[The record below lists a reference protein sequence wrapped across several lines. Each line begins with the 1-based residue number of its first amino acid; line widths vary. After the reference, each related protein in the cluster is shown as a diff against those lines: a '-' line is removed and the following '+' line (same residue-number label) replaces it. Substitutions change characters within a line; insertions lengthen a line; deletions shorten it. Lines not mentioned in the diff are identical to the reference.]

1 MNIITSGA
9 ASAAATSLA
18 PADRTGR
25 AGKILLAGY
34 QLLPFLERGQVIGA
48 ADLRTILMNA
58 FGGSDAEGF
67 WAWKDAYEATE
78 VAQVLFLRKF
88 GAAIFARAN
97 APRAALAMLNK
108 VVGLIPTHTRR
119 SEESQ
124 QLQQFSTPLPLGL
137 IAARA
142 AGIMADDT
150 VLEPSAGTGLMAI
163 FGELAHAR
171 LSLNEYAAVRRSLLE
186 QLFSNSAV
194 SQHDAAHI
202 DDYLDSSVRP
212 TVVLMNPPFSAGV
225 HVEGRMADAAW
236 RHLASA
242 FARLA
247 PGGRLVAITGSSLS
261 PDNPKWRDAFVRL
274 QERGTVRFSAA
285 IDGSV
290 YARHGTTMETRLTV
304 IDKIAAADPTSL
316 IASHGVASDLETLLS
331 WISGLPPRPPS
342 TAPNSIGALSNG
354 VLRARAA
361 KMAARKAADTLRPAA
376 VITPAS
382 RTSPTVHEQRPIS
395 PPAVQVDEEVVAL
408 DYELRDAAPNVRVDV
423 ADGIYEPYRLQAIHI
438 PDAKP
443 HPDKLVESVA
453 MASVAPPKP
462 AYRPKL
468 PKRIITGGDLSD
480 AQLESVIYAG
490 EAHSGYLAGHWSV
503 DATFDNLKAVAPEA
517 EGAVRFRRGWFLGDG
532 TGAGKGRQAAGII
545 LDNWL
550 QGRRRHLWISK
561 SETLIEE
568 AQRDWSALGQEK
580 LLVTPLSRFRQGKP
594 IKLDEGILFVT
605 FATLRT
611 DEREGKRS
619 RVQQIVDWLGQEAGR
634 TEGPTGTEGGAAGSG
649 RAATGKARPFDGV
662 VIFDEGHAMANAA
675 GGKSERGEKAASQQ
689 GRAGLRLQRALPDA
703 RVVYVSATGASEVES
718 LAYAERLGLWGS
730 ADFPFSTRSEF
741 IAAIED
747 GGVATMEVLARD
759 LKAMGLYA
767 SRSLSFEGVEY
778 DILEHELTE
787 EQVRIYDSY
796 AEAFQIIHNNL
807 NEALEATGIT
817 GATSSAGATSAG
829 KCTLNKN
836 AKAAARSAF
845 ESSKQRFFNHLL
857 TSMKTPALI
866 GATTKDLEEGHAAI
880 VQIISTGQSLTE
892 RRLAEIPTEEWGD
905 IQVDVTPREIVAE
918 YLNHSF
924 PTQLFEEYSDGEGNL
939 LSRPVYT
946 ADGNPVLCREA
957 VARRD
962 ALLERLGSLPAIPT
976 ALDQIV
982 QHFGTEKVAEI
993 TGRTR
998 RIVRRDEGGTI
1009 ARFAVESRPGS
1020 ANLDETRAF
1029 MDDEKPILIFS
1040 EAGGTGRSYHADLG
1054 TKNQR
1059 LRLHNLLEPG
1069 WRADVA
1075 IQGLGRSHRT
1085 NQAQPPRFRMIATNV
1100 KAERRFLSTIAR
1112 RLDTLG
1118 AITRGQRQTG
1128 GQGMFRSEDN
1138 LESQYAR
1145 DALRQFYKLIH
1156 RGGVPGCSLEKF
1168 ETITGLSLTAE
1179 EGGLKDELPPIH
1191 TFLNRML
1198 ALTVAMQNL
1207 LFDAFEQLL
1216 SARIE
1221 GAIAGGVYD
1230 KGLETLTAD
1239 RMTVKARRLVYS
1251 HPVTGAETHLLTI
1264 ERMDRNRPMML
1275 ADALNLAARDARAR
1289 LMVNGKSGRPAV
1301 QVPTRSVMLDDG
1313 SVQPRVALIRP
1324 MDEIRFEV
1332 RQLDETNWEEADEK
1346 TFSAAWDAEVAA
1358 LPEFSISTMHVVSG
1372 LLLPIWKLLPQDFC
1386 RVYRLE
1392 TDDGE
1397 RIVGRLISSEGLS
1410 RLCRNFGLDQT
1421 EVISAAQIWEALLG
1435 GTSVVA
1441 LAGNMTLRRVRVMND
1456 YRVELNGFTDGMRDR
1471 LRSMGLF
1478 SEMIAWKL
1486 RFFIPTSDEGSAILS
1501 RLVEWHP
1508 ISDVTGRA

>member
-1 MNIITSGA
+1 MNIVSSRSAKAAA
-9 ASAAATSLA
+9 ASPA
-18 PADRTGR
+18 PTNQMGR
-25 AGKILLAGY
+25 AAKLLRAG
-34 QLLPFLERGQVIGA
+34 QELLTFLECGQPIGA
-48 ADLRTILMNA
+48 ADLRIILTDI

-67 WAWKDAYEATE
+67 WFWKDAYEATE
-78 VAQVLFLRKF
+78 AAQVLFLRKF
-88 GAAIFARAN
+88 GGAIAARAN
-97 APRAALAMLNK
+97 APQATLSMLTK
-108 VVGLIPTHTRR
+108 VASLIPTHTRR

-124 QLQQFSTPLPLGL
+124 QLQQFSTPIPLAF

-163 FGELAHAR
+163 FAELAHAR
-171 LSLNEYAAVRRSLLE
+171 LVLNEYAPVRRGLLE
-186 QLFSNSAV
+186 QLFPGTAV

-202 DDYLDSSVRP
+202 DDYLDRAARP
-212 TVVLMNPPFSAGV
+212 SVVLMNPPFSAGI

-274 QERGTVRFSAA
+274 QERGTVHFSAA
-285 IDGSV
+285 IDDSV
-290 YARHGTTMETRLTV
+290 YIRHGTTMETRLTV
-304 IDKIAAADPTSL
+304 IDKIAAPDPAKL
-316 IASHGVASDLETLLS
+316 IGSQGTAPDLETLLS
-331 WISGLPPRPPS
+331 WISGLPPRSPA
-342 TAPNSIGALSNG
+342 TAANSIGALSN
-354 VLRARAA
+354 RISSACAA

-376 VITPAS
+376 VATPGPRLSPAAPPFRPAS
-382 RTSPTVHEQRPIS
+382 AASMPARIDDEIVELSYETCEAGPTSQTG
-395 PPAVQVDEEVVAL
+395 
-408 DYELRDAAPNVRVDV
+408 V
-423 ADGIYEPYRLQAIHI
+423 ADGIYEPYRLQAIRI

-462 AYRPKL
+462 TYRPHL
-468 PKRIITGGDLSD
+468 PKRVVTGGGLSD

-490 EAHSGYLAGHWSV
+490 EAHSGYLAGHWSF
-503 DATFDNLKAVAPEA
+503 DASFDNLRAAKPDE
-517 EGAVRFRRGWFLGDG
+517 EGVRRFRRGWFLGDG
-532 TGAGKGRQAAGII
+532 TGAGKGRQAAGIV

-550 QGRRRHLWISK
+550 KGRRRHLWISK
-561 SETLIEE
+561 SETLIED

-619 RVQQIVDWLGQEAGR
+619 RVQQIVDWLGDDF
-634 TEGPTGTEGGAAGSG
+634 EG
-649 RAATGKARPFDGV
+649 V
-662 VIFDEGHAMANAA
+662 IIFDEGHSMANAA
-675 GGKSERGEKAASQQ
+675 GGKSDRGDKAASQQ

-718 LAYAERLGLWGS
+718 LAYAERLGLWGG
-730 ADFPFSTRSEF
+730 ADFPFATRSEF

-778 DILEHELTE
+778 DILEHELSE

-796 AEAFQIIHNNL
+796 AEAYQVIHNHL
-807 NEALEATGIT
+807 DQALEASGIT
-817 GATSSAGATSAG
+817 SGGGTR
-829 KCTLNKN
+829 NRQ

-845 ESSKQRFFNHLL
+845 ESTKQRFFNHLL

-866 GATTKDLEEGHAAI
+866 SAIKADLEEGYAAI
-880 VQIISTGQSLTE
+880 VQIISTGQSITE
-892 RRLAEIPTEEWGD
+892 RRLADIPTEEWSD
-905 IQVDVTPREIVAE
+905 IQVDITPREIVAE
-918 YLNHSF
+918 YLNNSF
-924 PTQLFEEYSDGEGNL
+924 PTQLFEEYSDADGNL
-939 LSRPVYT
+939 LSRPVYD

-962 ALLERLGSLPAIPT
+962 GLLERLGSLPAIPT

-982 QHFGTEKVAEI
+982 QTFGTAQVAEI

-998 RIVRRDEGGTI
+998 RIVRRDVGGAI
-1009 ARFAVESRPGS
+1009 DRFAVESRPGS

-1040 EAGGTGRSYHADLG
+1040 EAGGTGRSYHADLAA
-1054 TKNQR
+1054 KNQR
-1059 LRLHNLLEPG
+1059 LRLHNLLEAG

-1085 NQAQPPRFRMIATNV
+1085 NQAQPPKFRMIATNV

-1145 DALRQFYKLIH
+1145 DALRQFYKLIYC
-1156 RGGVPGCSLEKF
+1156 GAVAGCSLATF
-1168 ETITGLSLTAE
+1168 EAITGLSLTSE

-1191 TFLNRML
+1191 TFLNRIL
-1198 ALTVAMQNL
+1198 ALTIAMQNL
-1207 LFDAFEQLL
+1207 LFDAFEQLVA
-1216 SARIE
+1216 ARIE
-1221 GAIAGGVYD
+1221 GAIAAGVYD
-1230 KGLETLTAD
+1230 RGLETLVAD
-1239 RMTVKARRLVYS
+1239 RMTVKERRLVYT
-1251 HPVTGAETHLLTI
+1251 HPVTGAQSHLLTI
-1264 ERMDRNRPMML
+1264 ERRDRNQPMQL
-1275 ADALNLAARDARAR
+1275 SDALGLVQRDARAK
-1289 LMVNGKSGRPAV
+1289 LMINSKSGRPAV
-1301 QVPTRSVMLDDG
+1301 QVPARSIMLDDG
-1313 SVQPRVALIRP
+1313 SLQPRVALVRP
-1324 MDEIRFEV
+1324 MGEIRFEL
-1332 RQLDETNWEEADEK
+1332 RQLEETNWEEADEQQ
-1346 TFSAAWDAEVAA
+1346 FAAAWAAEIAG
-1358 LPEFSISTMHVVSG
+1358 LPEFSLSTMHMVSG
-1372 LLLPIWKLLPQDFC
+1372 LLLPIWKLLPQDYC

-1397 RIVGRLISSEGLS
+1397 RIVGRLVSSEGLS

-1421 EVISAAQIWEALLG
+1421 EVVSAADVWQSLLAG
-1435 GTSVVA
+1435 SSVVA

-1456 YRVELNGFTDGMRDR
+1456 YRVELTGFTDGMRDR

-1486 RFFIPTSDEGSAILS
+1486 RFFIPTSDDGAMVLS
-1501 RLVEWHP
+1501 RLLERHRVV
-1508 ISDVTGRA
+1508 DVAGRR

>member
-1 MNIITSGA
+1 MNIVSSR
-9 ASAAATSLA
+9 ASAAAVVSSASTDKTCRAAKLI
-18 PADRTGR
+18 R
-25 AGKILLAGY
+25 AGHELLT
-34 QLLPFLERGQVIGA
+34 FLERGQPIGA
-48 ADLRTILMNA
+48 ADLRTILTDV

-67 WAWKDAYEATE
+67 WFWKDAYEATE

-88 GAAIFARAN
+88 GTAIAARAN
-97 APRAALAMLNK
+97 AAQATLSMLTK
-108 VVGLIPTHTRR
+108 VASLIPTHTRR

-124 QLQQFSTPLPLGL
+124 QLQQFSTPLPLAF

-142 AGIMADDT
+142 AGIIADDT
-150 VLEPSAGTGLMAI
+150 VLEPSAGTGVMAM
-163 FGELAHAR
+163 FAELAHAR
-171 LSLNEYAAVRRSLLE
+171 LVLNEYAPVRRGLLE
-186 QLFSNSAV
+186 QLFPGTAV

-202 DDYLDSSVRP
+202 DDYLDRAARP
-212 TVVLMNPPFSAGV
+212 SVVLMNPPFSAGI

-261 PDNPKWRDAFVRL
+261 PDNPKWRDTFVRL
-274 QERGTVRFSAA
+274 QERGTVLLSAA

-304 IDKIAAADPTSL
+304 IDKIAAPDAARLVGSQGTAP
-316 IASHGVASDLETLLS
+316 DLETLLS
-331 WISGLPPRPPS
+331 WISDLPPRSPS
-342 TAPNSIGALSNG
+342 TAPTSIGALSNG
-354 VLRARAA
+354 ILRACAA
-361 KMAARKAADTLRPAA
+361 KMAARKTNETLRPAA
-376 VITPAS
+376 VAAPGPRLSPAALPSRPAS
-382 RTSPTVHEQRPIS
+382 AASRPARID
-395 PPAVQVDEEVVAL
+395 DEIIEL
-408 DYELRDAAPNVRVDV
+408 SYELREVAPTTQTDV

-453 MASVAPPKP
+453 MASVAPPRP
-462 AYRPKL
+462 TYRPHL
-468 PKRIITGGDLSD
+468 PKRVVTSGDLSD

-503 DATFDNLKAVAPEA
+503 DDSFDNLNAIKPDS
-517 EGAVRFRRGWFLGDG
+517 EGARRFRRGWFLGDG

-550 QGRRRHLWISK
+550 KGRRRHLWISK
-561 SETLIEE
+561 SETLIED
-568 AQRDWSALGQEK
+568 AQRDWAALGQEK

-619 RVQQIVDWLGQEAGR
+619 RVQQIVDWLGQ
-634 TEGPTGTEGGAAGSG
+634 GPRSG
-649 RAATGKARPFDGV
+649 EAATGNAKTFDGV
-662 VIFDEGHAMANAA
+662 IVFDEGHSMANAA
-675 GGKSERGEKAASQQ
+675 GGKSDRGDKAASQQ

-703 RVVYVSATGASEVES
+703 RVVYLSATGASEVES
-718 LAYAERLGLWGS
+718 LAYAERLGLWGG

-778 DILEHELTE
+778 DILEHELSE

-796 AEAFQIIHNNL
+796 AEAYQVIHNHL
-807 NEALEATGIT
+807 DQALEASGIT
-817 GATSSAGATSAG
+817 SSGG
-829 KCTLNKN
+829 TLNRQ

-845 ESSKQRFFNHLL
+845 ESTKQRFFNHLL
-857 TSMKTPALI
+857 TSMKTPALMSAI
-866 GATTKDLEEGHAAI
+866 KADVEEGHAAI
-880 VQIISTGQSLTE
+880 VQIISTGQSMTE
-892 RRLAEIPTEEWGD
+892 RRLAEIPTEEWSD
-905 IQVDVTPREIVAE
+905 IQVDITPREIVAE
-918 YLNHSF
+918 YLDNSF
-924 PTQLFEEYSDGEGNL
+924 PTQLFEEYSDAEGNL
-939 LSRPVYT
+939 LSRPVYD

-962 ALLERLGSLPAIPT
+962 GLLERLGSLPAIPT

-982 QHFGTEKVAEI
+982 QTFGTAQVAEI

-998 RIVRRDEGGTI
+998 RIVRRDDGGAI
-1009 ARFAVESRPGS
+1009 DRFAVETRPGS

-1054 TKNQR
+1054 AKNQR
-1059 LRLHNLLEPG
+1059 LRLHNLLEAG

-1145 DALRQFYKLIH
+1145 DALRQFYRLIH
-1156 RGGVPGCSLEKF
+1156 GGGVAGCSLEKF
-1168 ETITGLSLTAE
+1168 EAITGLSLTSE

-1198 ALTVAMQNL
+1198 ALTIAMQNL

-1216 SARIE
+1216 AARIE
-1221 GAIAGGVYD
+1221 GAIATGVYD
-1230 KGLETLTAD
+1230 RGLETLTAD
-1239 RMTVKARRLVYS
+1239 RMTVKDRRLIYT
-1251 HPVTGAETHLLTI
+1251 HPVTGAQSHLLTV
-1264 ERMDRNRPMML
+1264 ERMDRNKPMIL
-1275 ADALNLAARDARAR
+1275 ADALGLVGRDPRAR
-1289 LMVNGKSGRPAV
+1289 LMVNAKSGRPAV
-1301 QVPTRSVMLDDG
+1301 QIPTRSVMLDDG
-1313 SVQPRVALIRP
+1313 SVQPRVVLIRP
-1324 MDEIRFEV
+1324 MDEIRFEL
-1332 RQLDETNWEEADEK
+1332 RQLEETNWEETDEQR
-1346 TFSAAWDAEVAA
+1346 FSAAWQAEIAA
-1358 LPEFSISTMHVVSG
+1358 LPEFSLSTMHVVSG
-1372 LLLPIWKLLPQDFC
+1372 LLLPIWKLLPQDYC
-1386 RVYRLE
+1386 RVYRLQ

-1397 RIVGRLISSEGLS
+1397 RIVGRLVSSEGLS

-1421 EVISAAQIWEALLG
+1421 EVVSAAEVWQSLLAG
-1435 GTSVVA
+1435 SSVVA

-1456 YRVELNGFTDGMRDR
+1456 YRVELMGLTDGMRDG

-1486 RFFIPTSDEGSAILS
+1486 RFFIPTSDDGQAVLS
-1501 RLVEWHP
+1501 RLLERHRVV
-1508 ISDVTGRA
+1508 DVAGRG

>member
-1 MNIITSGA
+1 MNIIISGA
-9 ASAAATSLA
+9 ANAAGTSLA
-18 PADRTGR
+18 PTGRAGR
-25 AGKILLAGY
+25 AGKIHRAGHDLLAC
-34 QLLPFLERGQVIGA
+34 LERGQVIGA
-48 ADLRTILMNA
+48 ADLRTMLTDA
-58 FGGSDAEGF
+58 FGGSDAEGL

-88 GAAIFARAN
+88 GAAISARAN
-97 APRAALAMLNK
+97 APQPALAMLTK
-108 VVGLIPTHTRR
+108 VGSLIPTHTRR

-124 QLQQFSTPLPLGL
+124 QLQQFSTPMALGL
-137 IAARA
+137 VAARA

-150 VLEPSAGTGLMAI
+150 VLEPSAGTGLLAI
-163 FGELAHAR
+163 FAELAHAR
-171 LSLNEYAAVRRSLLE
+171 LSLNEYAPVRRDLLGH
-186 QLFSNSAV
+186 LFSGSVV

-202 DDYLDSSVRP
+202 DDYLDRSVRP
-212 TVVLMNPPFSAGV
+212 TVVLMNPPFSAGI
-225 HVEGRMADAAW
+225 HIEGRMADAAW

-247 PGGRLVAITGSSLS
+247 PGGRLVTITGSSLC
-261 PDNPKWRDAFVRL
+261 PDNLKWHDAFVRL
-274 QERGTVRFSAA
+274 QERGTVLFSAA
-285 IDGSV
+285 IDGSI

-304 IDKIAAADPTSL
+304 IDKIATADPMKL
-316 IASHGVASDLETLLS
+316 VASHGVAPDLGTLLC
-331 WISGLPPRPPS
+331 WISSLPPRSPS

-354 VLRARAA
+354 ILSACAA
-361 KMAARKAADTLRPAA
+361 KVAVRKAAGAMRPATVTAPTSRPSPA
-376 VITPAS
+376 VRAP
-382 RTSPTVHEQRPIS
+382 RPVS
-395 PPAVQVDEEVVAL
+395 PPPVRVDDVVEL
-408 DYELRDAAPNVRVDV
+408 DYELREAAPKTRVDV
-423 ADGIYEPYRLQAIHI
+423 ADGIYEPYQLQAIHI
-438 PDAKP
+438 PGAKP

-462 AYRPKL
+462 TYRPHL
-468 PKRIITGGDLSD
+468 PKHVVTSGDLSD
-480 AQLESVIYAG
+480 AQLEGVIYAG
-490 EAHSGYLAGHWSV
+490 EAHCGYLAGHWSV
-503 DATFDNLKAVAPEA
+503 DATLDNLKAVTPET

-532 TGAGKGRQAAGII
+532 TGTGKGRQAAGII

-550 QGRRRHLWISK
+550 KGRRRHLWISK
-561 SETLIEE
+561 SETLLED

-580 LLVTPLSRFRQGKP
+580 LLVTPLSRFSQGKP

-619 RVQQIVDWLGQEAGR
+619 RVQQIVDWLSH
-634 TEGPTGTEGGAAGSG
+634 AAGNA
-649 RAATGKARPFDGV
+649 RAFDGV

-675 GGKSERGEKAASQQ
+675 GGRSERGQKAASQQ

-747 GGVATMEVLARD
+747 GGVAAMEVLARD

-796 AEAFQIIHNNL
+796 AEAYQVIHNNL
-807 NEALEATGIT
+807 NAALEATGIT
-817 GATSSAGATSAG
+817 SATGGAG
-829 KCTLNKN
+829 KGTLNKS
-836 AKAAARSAF
+836 AKAAALSAF

-866 GATTKDLEEGHAAI
+866 AAIDRDVKGGHAAI

-918 YLNHSF
+918 FLHHSF
-924 PTQLFEEYSDGEGNL
+924 PTQLFEEYSDAEGNL
-939 LSRPVYT
+939 LSRPVQD
-946 ADGNPVLCREA
+946 AAGNPVLCREA

-976 ALDQIV
+976 SLDQIV
-982 QHFGTEKVAEI
+982 QRLGTDRVAEI

-998 RIVRRDEGGTI
+998 RIVRCNDGGTI
-1009 ARFAVESRPGS
+1009 DRFAVESRPGS

-1040 EAGGTGRSYHADLG
+1040 EAGGTGRSYHADRSA
-1054 TKNQR
+1054 KNRR
-1059 LRLHNLLEPG
+1059 LRLHNLLEAG

-1085 NQAQPPRFRMIATNV
+1085 NQAQPPRFRMVATNV

-1156 RGGVPGCSLEKF
+1156 RGGIAGCSLEKF

-1198 ALTVAMQNL
+1198 ALTIAMQNL

-1216 SARIE
+1216 AARIE
-1221 GAIAGGVYD
+1221 GAIAAGVYD
-1230 KGLETLTAD
+1230 KGLETLVAD
-1239 RMTVKARRLVYS
+1239 RMTVKDRRLVYT
-1251 HPVTGAETHLLTI
+1251 HPVTGAQSHLLTI
-1264 ERMDRNRPMML
+1264 ERMDRNQPML
-1275 ADALNLAARDARAR
+1275 LSEALKLAACDRQAK

-1332 RQLDETNWEEADEK
+1332 RQLEETSWEEADGRI
-1346 TFSAAWDAEVAA
+1346 FSAAWNTEVAS
-1358 LPEFSISTMHVVSG
+1358 LPEFSISTMHMVSG

-1392 TDDGE
+1392 TDEGE
-1397 RIVGRLISSEGLS
+1397 RIVGRLVSSERLA
-1410 RLCRNFGLDQT
+1410 RLCRNFGLDRT
-1421 EVISAAQIWEALLG
+1421 EVISADQVWQSLLG
-1435 GTSVVA
+1435 GSSVVG
-1441 LAGNMTLRRVRVMND
+1441 LAGDMALRRVRVMND
-1456 YRVELNGFTDGMRDR
+1456 YRVELTGFTDGMRDR
-1471 LRSMGLF
+1471 LRAIGLF
-1478 SEMIAWKL
+1478 SEMIAWKV
-1486 RFFIPTSDEGSAILS
+1486 RFFVPTTNEGPTILA
-1501 RLVEWHP
+1501 RLIERHRIV
-1508 ISDVTGRA
+1508 DVAGRA

>member
-1 MNIITSGA
+1 MNIVPSRTTNA
-9 ASAAATSLA
+9 NTASLA
-18 PADRTGR
+18 PAGSTSR
-25 AGKILLAGY
+25 AGKLFRSGHA
-34 QLLPFLERGQVIGA
+34 LLPSLERGQPIGA
-48 ADLRTILMNA
+48 ADLRTILMNI

-67 WAWKDAYEATE
+67 WSWKDAYEATE

-88 GAAIFARAN
+88 GAAITARAN
-97 APRAALAMLNK
+97 APQATLAMLTK
-108 VVGLIPTHTRR
+108 VAGLIPTHTRR

-124 QLQQFSTPLPLGL
+124 QLQQFSTPMPL
-137 IAARA
+137 AYVVSHA

-163 FGELAHAR
+163 FAELAHAR
-171 LSLNEYAAVRRSLLE
+171 LSLNEYAPVRHGLLE
-186 QLFSNSAV
+186 QLFSGSTV

-202 DDYLDSSVRP
+202 DDYLDRSIRP

-261 PDNPKWRDAFVRL
+261 PDNLKWRDAFVRL
-274 QERGTVRFSAA
+274 QDRGTVLFSAA
-285 IDGSV
+285 IDGSA

-304 IDKIAAADPTSL
+304 IDKIAAADPTRL
-316 IASHGVASDLETLLS
+316 IASDGVAPDLETLLS
-331 WISGLPPRPPS
+331 WISGLPPRSPS
-342 TAPNSIGALSNG
+342 TASNSIGALSNG
-354 VLRARAA
+354 ILRACAA

-376 VITPAS
+376 VTAPTGRPSPAVRAS
-382 RTSPTVHEQRPIS
+382 RPVSQPTIR
-395 PPAVQVDEEVVAL
+395 VDDEIAEL
-408 DYELRDAAPNVRVDV
+408 SYELRDEAPSARADV
-423 ADGIYEPYRLQAIHI
+423 VDGIYEPYRLQAIHI
-438 PDAKP
+438 PGARP

-462 AYRPKL
+462 TYRPHL
-468 PKRIITGGDLSD
+468 PKRVVTSGDLSD

-503 DATFDNLKAVAPEA
+503 DATFDNLKAVKQDE
-517 EGAVRFRRGWFLGDG
+517 EGARRFRRGWFLGDG

-550 QGRRRHLWISK
+550 KGRRRHLWISK
-561 SETLIEE
+561 SETLIED
-568 AQRDWSALGQEK
+568 AQRDWSALGREK

-619 RVQQIVDWLGQEAGR
+619 RVQQIVDWLGR
-634 TEGPTGTEGGAAGSG
+634 D
-649 RAATGKARPFDGV
+649 FDGV
-662 VIFDEGHAMANAA
+662 IVFDEGHSMANAA

-689 GRAGLRLQRALPDA
+689 GRAGLRLQHALPEA

-718 LAYAERLGLWGS
+718 LAYAERLGLWS
-730 ADFPFSTRSEF
+730 STDFPFSTRSEF

-796 AEAFQIIHNNL
+796 AEAFQVIHNNL
-807 NEALEATGIT
+807 NATLEASGI
-817 GATSSAGATSAG
+817 SSSKG
-829 KCTLNKN
+829 TLNKN

-866 GATTKDLEEGHAAI
+866 DATTRDVEEGHAAI

-924 PTQLFEEYSDGEGNL
+924 PTQLFEEYSDAGGNL
-939 LSRPVYT
+939 LSRPVYD
-946 ADGNPVLCREA
+946 ADGNHVLCREA

-982 QHFGTEKVAEI
+982 QRFGTDRVAEI

-998 RIVRRDEGGTI
+998 RIVRRDDGGVI
-1009 ARFAVESRPGS
+1009 DRFVVESRPGS

-1054 TKNQR
+1054 AKNQR
-1059 LRLHNLLEPG
+1059 LRLHNLLEAG

-1156 RGGVPGCSLEKF
+1156 SGGVAGCSLEKF
-1168 ETITGLSLTAE
+1168 ETITGLSLSAE
-1179 EGGLKDELPPIH
+1179 EGGLRQELPPIH

-1198 ALTVAMQNL
+1198 ALTIAMQNL
-1207 LFDAFEQLL
+1207 LFDAFEHLL
-1216 SARIE
+1216 AARIE
-1221 GAIAGGVYD
+1221 GAIAAGVYD

-1239 RMTVKARRLVYS
+1239 RMTVTARQLVYT
-1251 HPVTGAETHLLTI
+1251 HPVTSAQSHLLTI
-1264 ERMDRNRPMML
+1264 ERMDRNKPLALAEALKLGASDPRAML
-1275 ADALNLAARDARAR
+1275 ML
-1289 LMVNGKSGRPAV
+1289 NGKSGRAAV
-1301 QVPTRSVMLDDG
+1301 QIPTRSVMLDDG

-1324 MDEIRFEV
+1324 MDEIRFEL
-1332 RQLDETNWEEADEK
+1332 RQLEETNWEEADEQS
-1346 TFSAAWDAEVAA
+1346 FSAAWNAEVAD

-1372 LLLPIWKLLPQDFC
+1372 LLLPIWKLLPQDYC

-1392 TDDGE
+1392 SDEGE
-1397 RIVGRLISSEGLS
+1397 RIVGRLVSSEGLS
-1410 RLCRNFGLDQT
+1410 RICRNFGLDQT
-1421 EVISAAQIWEALLG
+1421 EVITAAEVWQSLLDGSA
-1435 GTSVVA
+1435 VVA
-1441 LAGNMTLRRVRVMND
+1441 LAGNMTLRRVRVMNA
-1456 YRVELNGFTDGMRDR
+1456 YRIELAGFTDGMRDR
-1471 LRSMGLF
+1471 LRSIGLF
-1478 SEMIAWKL
+1478 SEMIAWRV
-1486 RFFIPTSDEGSAILS
+1486 RFFIPASDDGQAVLS
-1501 RLVEWHP
+1501 RLLERHRVV
-1508 ISDVTGRA
+1508 DVAGRS

>member
-1 MNIITSGA
+1 MNVTSSRA
-9 ASAAATSLA
+9 ANAAATSLA
-18 PADRTGR
+18 PADRAGR
-25 AGKILLAGY
+25 AGKILLAGH
-34 QLLPFLERGQVIGA
+34 QLLPFLERGQSIGA
-48 ADLRTILMNA
+48 ADLRAILTET

-88 GAAIFARAN
+88 GAAISARTN
-97 APRAALAMLNK
+97 VPKAALAMLTK
-108 VVGLIPTHTRR
+108 VASLIPTHTRR

-137 IAARA
+137 IAAHA
-142 AGIMADDT
+142 AGLKADDT

-171 LSLNEYAAVRRSLLE
+171 LSLNEYAPVRHGLLE
-186 QLFSNSAV
+186 QLFLGSVV

-202 DDYLDSSVRP
+202 DDYLDRSVRP

-261 PDNPKWRDAFVRL
+261 PDNPKWHDAFVRL
-274 QERGTVRFSAA
+274 QERGTVLFSAA

-304 IDKIAAADPTSL
+304 IDKIAAADPKSL
-316 IASHGVASDLETLLS
+316 IASHGVAPDLETLLS
-331 WISGLPPRPPS
+331 WISGLPPRSPS

-354 VLRARAA
+354 IVRACAA
-361 KMAARKAADTLRPAA
+361 KMAARKAADTFRPAA
-376 VITPAS
+376 VIAPAS
-382 RTSPTVHEQRPIS
+382 RTTPAVRAQQPTS
-395 PPAVQVDEEVVAL
+395 PPPLRIDDEVVEL
-408 DYELRDAAPNVRVDV
+408 DYELRDAAPNTRVDV

-462 AYRPKL
+462 SYRPHL
-468 PKRIITGGDLSD
+468 PKRIITDGDLSD

-503 DATFDNLKAVAPEA
+503 DASFDNLKAVTPET

-561 SETLIEE
+561 SETLIED

-580 LLVTPLSRFRQGKP
+580 LLVTPLSRFRQGEA
-594 IKLDEGILFVT
+594 IKLEEGILFVT

-611 DEREGKRS
+611 DEREGKQS
-619 RVQQIVDWLGQEAGR
+619 RVQQIVDWLGND
-634 TEGPTGTEGGAAGSG
+634 
-649 RAATGKARPFDGV
+649 FDGV
-662 VIFDEGHAMANAA
+662 IIFDEGHAMANAA

-778 DILEHELTE
+778 DILEHELTK

-807 NEALEATGIT
+807 NEALEASGII
-817 GATSSAGATSAG
+817 SSKG
-829 KCTLNKN
+829 TLNKN

-866 GATTKDLEEGHAAI
+866 NAIDKDVEEGHAAI

-905 IQVDVTPREIVAE
+905 VQVDVTPREIVAE

-924 PTQLFEEYSDGEGNL
+924 PTQLFEEYSDAEGNL
-939 LSRPVYT
+939 LSRPVYD
-946 ADGNPVLCREA
+946 AAGNPVLCREA
-957 VARRD
+957 VVRRD

-982 QHFGTEKVAEI
+982 QHFGTDRVAEI

-998 RIVRRDEGGTI
+998 RIVRRDDGGSI

-1054 TKNQR
+1054 AKNQR
-1059 LRLHNLLEPG
+1059 LRLHNLLEAG

-1156 RGGVPGCSLEKF
+1156 RSGIDGCSLEKF

-1216 SARIE
+1216 AARIE
-1221 GAIAGGVYD
+1221 GAIAAGVYD

-1239 RMTVKARRLVYS
+1239 RMTVKARQLVYT
-1251 HPVTGAETHLLTI
+1251 HPVTGAQSHLLTI
-1264 ERMDRNRPMML
+1264 ERMDRNTPLLL
-1275 ADALNLAARDARAR
+1275 ADALKLVGRDPRVK

-1332 RQLDETNWEEADEK
+1332 RQLEETNWEEADEQI
-1346 TFSAAWDAEVAA
+1346 FSAAWDAEVAN
-1358 LPEFSISTMHVVSG
+1358 LPEFSITTMHVVSG

-1392 TDDGE
+1392 TDEGE

-1421 EVISAAQIWEALLG
+1421 EVINADQVWQSLLG
-1435 GTSVVA
+1435 GSSVVA
-1441 LAGNMTLRRVRVMND
+1441 LAGDMTLRRVRVMND

-1471 LRSMGLF
+1471 LKSVGLF

-1486 RFFIPTSDEGSAILS
+1486 RFFIPTSEEGSAIVA
-1501 RLVEWHP
+1501 RLIERHP
-1508 ISDVTGRA
+1508 IVDVTGPV

>member
-1 MNIITSGA
+1 MNVISTPA
-9 ASAAATSLA
+9 ANAVATSRVSA
-18 PADRTGR
+18 SRADS
-25 AGKILLAGY
+25 ILNASHE
-34 QLLPFLERGQVIGA
+34 LLPFLERGHAIGA

-67 WAWKDAYEATE
+67 WTWKDAYEAAE
-78 VAQVLFLRKF
+78 AAQVLFLRKF
-88 GAAIFARAN
+88 GGAIVARAN
-97 APRAALAMLNK
+97 APQAALAMLNK
-108 VVGLIPTHTRR
+108 VAGLIPTHTRR

-124 QLQQFSTPLPLGL
+124 QFQQFSTPMPLAYV
-137 IAARA
+137 AARA
-142 AGIMADDT
+142 AGIMPGDL

-163 FGELAHAR
+163 FAELARAR
-171 LSLNEYAAVRRSLLE
+171 LALNEYAPLRNGLLE
-186 QLFSNSAV
+186 RLFLGSQV
-194 SQHDAAHI
+194 TQHDAAHI
-202 DDYLDSSVRP
+202 DDYLDRAVRP
-212 TVVLMNPPFSAGV
+212 TVVLMNPPFSNGV
-225 HVEGRMADAAW
+225 HVEGRMTDAAW

-274 QERGTVRFSAA
+274 QGRGTVLFSAA
-285 IDGSV
+285 IDGSA

-304 IDKIAAADPTSL
+304 IDKIAAADPEKL
-316 IASHGVASDLETLLS
+316 VASQGVAPDLETLLA
-331 WISGLPPRPPS
+331 WISGLPPRSPS

-354 VLRARAA
+354 ILSVCAA
-361 KMAARKAADTLRPAA
+361 KMAARKAAGAMRPAA
-376 VITPAS
+376 VMAPAS
-382 RTSPTVHEQRPIS
+382 RPSAAPVPRPVPSPAPRVG
-395 PPAVQVDEEVVAL
+395 DEVVEL
-408 DYELRDAAPNVRVDV
+408 SYELRDVTINARTDV
-423 ADGIYEPYRLQAIHI
+423 ADGIYEPYQLQAIRI
-438 PDAKP
+438 PEAKP
-443 HPDKLVESVA
+443 HPDRLVESVA

-462 AYRPKL
+462 TYRPHL
-468 PKRIITGGDLSD
+468 PKRIVTSGDLSD
-480 AQLESVIYAG
+480 AQLESVVYAG

-503 DATFDNLKAVAPEA
+503 DASFDNLKAVTPES

-561 SETLIEE
+561 SETLIED
-568 AQRDWSALGQEK
+568 AQRDWSALGHEK
-580 LLVTPLSRFRQGKP
+580 LLVTPLSRFRQRKP
-594 IKLDEGILFVT
+594 IKLNEGILFVT
-605 FATLRT
+605 FATLRS

-619 RVQQIVDWLGQEAGR
+619 RVQQIVDWLGR
-634 TEGPTGTEGGAAGSG
+634 D
-649 RAATGKARPFDGV
+649 FDGV
-662 VIFDEGHAMANAA
+662 IIFDEGHSMANAA
-675 GGKSERGEKAASQQ
+675 GGKSDRGEKSASQQ
-689 GRAGLRLQRALPDA
+689 GSAGLRLQRALPDA

-718 LAYAERLGLWGS
+718 LAYAERLGLWGG
-730 ADFPFSTRSEF
+730 ADFPFTTRSEF

-796 AEAFQIIHNNL
+796 AEAYQVIHNHL
-807 NEALEATGIT
+807 DQALEASGIT
-817 GATSSAGATSAG
+817 SSGG
-829 KCTLNKN
+829 TLNKN

-845 ESSKQRFFNHLL
+845 ESTKQRFFNHLL
-857 TSMKTPALI
+857 TSMKTPALMSAI
-866 GATTKDLEEGHAAI
+866 KADVAEGHAAI
-880 VQIISTGQSLTE
+880 VQIISTGQSLIE
-892 RRLAEIPTEEWGD
+892 RRLAEIPTEEWND

-924 PTQLFEEYSDGEGNL
+924 PTQLFEEYSDAEGNL
-939 LSRPVYT
+939 LSRPIYD

-957 VARRD
+957 VVRRD
-962 ALLERLGSLPAIPT
+962 DLLERLGSLPAIPT

-982 QHFGTEKVAEI
+982 QQFGTGRVAEI

-998 RIVRRDEGGTI
+998 RIVRRDDGGTI
-1009 ARFAVESRPGS
+1009 DRFAVESRPGS

-1054 TKNQR
+1054 AKNQR
-1059 LRLHNLLEPG
+1059 LRLHNLLEAG

-1085 NQAQPPRFRMIATNV
+1085 NQAQPPKFRMVATNV

-1145 DALRQFYKLIH
+1145 DALRQFYKLVH
-1156 RGGVPGCSLEKF
+1156 AGGIEGCSLEKF
-1168 ETITGLSLTAE
+1168 EAITGLSLTSE

-1198 ALTVAMQNL
+1198 ALTIAMQNL

-1216 SARIE
+1216 AARIE
-1221 GAIAGGVYD
+1221 GAIAAGVYD
-1230 KGLETLTAD
+1230 KGLETLMAD
-1239 RMTVKARRLVYS
+1239 RMTVKDRRLVYT
-1251 HPVTGAETHLLTI
+1251 HPVAGAQSHLLTI
-1264 ERMDRNRPMML
+1264 ERMDRNRPMLL
-1275 ADALNLAARDARAR
+1275 ADALSLAARNPHAI
-1289 LMVNGKSGRPAV
+1289 LMINGKSGRPAV

-1313 SVQPRVALIRP
+1313 SIQPRVALIRP

-1332 RQLDETNWEEADEK
+1332 RQLEETNWEATDEQS
-1346 TFSAAWDAEVAA
+1346 FSTAWEAEVASLA
-1358 LPEFSISTMHVVSG
+1358 EFSVSTMHVVSG
-1372 LLLPIWKLLPQDFC
+1372 LLLPIWKLLPQDYC
-1386 RVYRLE
+1386 RVYRLQ
-1392 TDDGE
+1392 TDEGE
-1397 RIVGRLISSEGLS
+1397 RIVGRLVSSEGLT
-1410 RLCRNFGLDQT
+1410 RLFRNFGLDQT
-1421 EVISAAQIWEALLG
+1421 EVVSAAEIWQSLLG
-1435 GTSVVA
+1435 GSAVVA

-1456 YRVELNGFTDGMRDR
+1456 YRVELTGFADGMRDK
-1471 LRSMGLF
+1471 LRSKGLF
-1478 SEMIAWKL
+1478 SEMIAWKV
-1486 RFFIPTSDEGSAILS
+1486 RFFIPTSDEGPAILS
-1501 RLVEWHP
+1501 RLIERHRIV
-1508 ISDVTGRA
+1508 DVAGRG

>member
-1 MNIITSGA
+1 MNIVPSRVA
-9 ASAAATSLA
+9 NATTASLA
-18 PADRTGR
+18 PADSTSR
-25 AGKILLAGY
+25 AGKLFRSGHA
-34 QLLPFLERGQVIGA
+34 LLPSLEHGQPIGA
-48 ADLRTILMNA
+48 ADLRAILMNI

-67 WAWKDAYEATE
+67 WSWKDAYEATE

-88 GAAIFARAN
+88 GAAITARAD
-97 APRAALAMLNK
+97 APQATLSMLAK
-108 VVGLIPTHTRR
+108 VAGLIPTHTRR

-124 QLQQFSTPLPLGL
+124 QLQQFSTPMPL
-137 IAARA
+137 AYVATRA

-163 FGELAHAR
+163 FAELAHAR
-171 LSLNEYAAVRRSLLE
+171 LSLNEYAPVRHGLLQE
-186 QLFSNSAV
+186 LFSGSTV
-194 SQHDAAHI
+194 SHHDAAHI
-202 DDYLDSSVRP
+202 DDYLDRSIRP

-261 PDNPKWRDAFVRL
+261 PDNLKWRDAFVRL
-274 QERGTVRFSAA
+274 QDRGTILFSAA

-304 IDKIAAADPTSL
+304 IDKIAVADPTRL
-316 IASHGVASDLETLLS
+316 IASHGVAPDLETLLS
-331 WISGLPPRPPS
+331 WISDLQPRSPS
-342 TAPNSIGALSNG
+342 TASNSIGALSNG
-354 VLRARAA
+354 ILRACAA
-361 KMAARKAADTLRPAA
+361 KMAARRASETLRPAA
-376 VITPAS
+376 VAAPGTHPSPAAHPPRPAS
-382 RTSPTVHEQRPIS
+382 AAPSL
-395 PPAVQVDEEVVAL
+395 PAHIDDEVVQL
-408 DYELRDAAPNVRVDV
+408 SYELHNEVPMSRGEV

-438 PDAKP
+438 PGARP

-453 MASVAPPKP
+453 MGSVAPPKP
-462 AYRPKL
+462 TYRPHL
-468 PKRIITGGDLSD
+468 PKRVVTSGDLSE

-503 DATFDNLKAVAPEA
+503 DASFDNLKAVKSGEESAR
-517 EGAVRFRRGWFLGDG
+517 RFRRGWFLGDG
-532 TGAGKGRQAAGII
+532 TGAGKGRQAAGIL

-550 QGRRRHLWISK
+550 KGRRRHLWISK
-561 SETLIEE
+561 SETLIED
-568 AQRDWSALGQEK
+568 AQRDWAALGQEK

-619 RVQQIVDWLGQEAGR
+619 RVQQIVDWVGHD
-634 TEGPTGTEGGAAGSG
+634 
-649 RAATGKARPFDGV
+649 FDGV
-662 VIFDEGHAMANAA
+662 IVFDEGHSMANAA
-675 GGKSERGEKAASQQ
+675 GGKSERGEKSASQQ

-718 LAYAERLGLWGS
+718 LAYAERLGLWGG
-730 ADFPFSTRSEF
+730 ADFPFSNRSEF
-741 IAAIED
+741 VAAVED

-778 DILEHELTE
+778 DILEHELSE
-787 EQVRIYDSY
+787 EQVRIYDAY
-796 AEAFQIIHNNL
+796 AEAYQVIHNHL
-807 NEALEATGIT
+807 DQALEASGIT
-817 GATSSAGATSAG
+817 SSGG
-829 KCTLNKN
+829 TLNRQ

-845 ESSKQRFFNHLL
+845 ESTKQRFFNHLL
-857 TSMKTPALI
+857 TSMKTPALMSAI
-866 GATTKDLEEGHAAI
+866 RSDVEEGNAAI
-880 VQIISTGQSLTE
+880 VQIISTGQSITE
-892 RRLAEIPTEEWGD
+892 RRLAEIPTAEWSD

-918 YLNHSF
+918 YLNNSF
-924 PTQLFEEYSDGEGNL
+924 PTQLFEEYSDAEGNL
-939 LSRPVYT
+939 LSRPVYD

-982 QHFGTEKVAEI
+982 QTFGTAQVAEI

-998 RIVRRDEGGTI
+998 RIVRRDDGGRI
-1009 ARFAVESRPGS
+1009 DRFAVESRPGS

-1029 MDDEKPILIFS
+1029 MDDEKPILVFS

-1054 TKNQR
+1054 AKNQR
-1059 LRLHNLLEPG
+1059 LRLHNLLEAG

-1085 NQAQPPRFRMIATNV
+1085 NQAQPPKFRMIATNV

-1145 DALRQFYKLIH
+1145 DALRQFYRLIH
-1156 RGGVPGCSLEKF
+1156 GGGVAGCSLETF
-1168 ETITGLSLTAE
+1168 EAITGLSLTSD

-1198 ALTVAMQNL
+1198 ALTIAMQNL
-1207 LFDAFEQLL
+1207 LFEAFEQLL
-1216 SARIE
+1216 AARIE
-1221 GAIAGGVYD
+1221 GAIAAGVYD
-1230 KGLETLTAD
+1230 RGLETLTAD
-1239 RMTVKARRLVYS
+1239 RMTVKDRRLIYT
-1251 HPVTGAETHLLTI
+1251 HPVTGAQSHLLTI
-1264 ERMDRNRPMML
+1264 ERMDRNKPMLL
-1275 ADALNLAARDARAR
+1275 ADALGLVERDPRAR
-1289 LMVNGKSGRPAV
+1289 LMVNAKSGRPAV
-1301 QVPTRSVMLDDG
+1301 RIQTRSIMLDDG

-1324 MDEIRFEV
+1324 MDEIRFEL
-1332 RQLDETNWEEADEK
+1332 RQLEETNWEETDDQG
-1346 TFSAAWDAEVAA
+1346 FSAAWNTEVAG
-1358 LPEFSISTMHVVSG
+1358 LPEFSLSTMHVVSG
-1372 LLLPIWKLLPQDFC
+1372 LLLPIWKLLPQDYC
-1386 RVYRLE
+1386 RVYRLQ

-1397 RIVGRLISSEGLS
+1397 RIVGRLISSEGLA

-1421 EVISAAQIWEALLG
+1421 EVVSAAEVWQSLLAG
-1435 GTSVVA
+1435 SAVVA
-1441 LAGNMTLRRVRVMND
+1441 LAGDMTLRRVRVMND
-1456 YRVELNGFTDGMRDR
+1456 YRVELTGFTDGMRDR

-1486 RFFIPTSDEGSAILS
+1486 RFFIPASDDGQAVLS
-1501 RLVEWHP
+1501 RLLERHRV
-1508 ISDVTGRA
+1508 IDVAGRG

>member
-1 MNIITSGA
+1 MNMITSGTA
-9 ASAAATSLA
+9 KATATSLA
-18 PADRTGR
+18 HADCTDR
-25 AGKILLAGY
+25 AAKILHAGHD
-34 QLLPFLERGQVIGA
+34 LLPFLERGQAIGA
-48 ADLRTILMNA
+48 TDLRITLTKA

-88 GAAIFARAN
+88 GTAISARAN
-97 APRAALAMLNK
+97 APQAALAMLTK
-108 VVGLIPTHTRR
+108 VAGLVPSHTRR

-124 QLQQFSTPLPLGL
+124 HLQQFSTPMPLGFV
-137 IAARA
+137 AARA
-142 AGIMADDT
+142 ARIMADDT
-150 VLEPSAGTGLMAI
+150 VLEPSGGTGLLGIWA
-163 FGELAHAR
+163 ELAHAR
-171 LSLNEYAAVRRSLLE
+171 LALNEYAPVRRSLLE
-186 QLFSNSAV
+186 PLFIKATV
-194 SQHDAAHI
+194 TRHDAAHI
-202 DDYLDSSVRP
+202 DDYLDHSIRP
-212 TVVLMNPPFSAGV
+212 TVVLMNPPFSAGI
-225 HVEGRMADAAW
+225 HVDGIVADAAW
-236 RHLASA
+236 RHLSSA

-261 PDNPKWRDAFVRL
+261 PDNLKWRDAFARL
-274 QERGTVRFSAA
+274 QDRGTVLFSAA
-285 IDGSV
+285 IDGSL

-304 IDKIAAADPTSL
+304 VDKIAAADPAKL
-316 IASHGVASDLETLLS
+316 VASHGAAPDLETLLT
-331 WISGLPPRPPS
+331 WISSLPPRWPS
-342 TAPNSIGALSNG
+342 TAPNSIGTLSNG
-354 VLRARAA
+354 ILRGCAA
-361 KMAARKAADTLRPAA
+361 KMAARKAAGTMRSSA
-376 VITPAS
+376 VTAPAS
-382 RTSPTVHEQRPIS
+382 RSSPVVRAPRPVS
-395 PPAVQVDEEVVAL
+395 PPPVRVDEVVEL
-408 DYELRDAAPNVRVDV
+408 DYELREAAPKARVDV

-438 PDAKP
+438 PGATP
-443 HPDKLVESVA
+443 HPDRLVESVA

-462 AYRPKL
+462 SYRPHL
-468 PKRIITGGDLSD
+468 PKHAIASGDLSD

-503 DATFDNLKAVAPEA
+503 DATFDNLKAVAPET
-517 EGAVRFRRGWFLGDG
+517 ERAVRFRRGWFLGDG

-550 QGRRRHLWISK
+550 KGRRRHLWISK
-561 SETLIEE
+561 SETLLED

-594 IKLDEGILFVT
+594 IKLEEGILFVT

-619 RVQQIVDWLGQEAGR
+619 RVQQIVDWLCQGDDRIPTDEAR
-634 TEGPTGTEGGAAGSG
+634 I
-649 RAATGKARPFDGV
+649 FDGV
-662 VIFDEGHAMANAA
+662 IIFDEGHAMANAA
-675 GGKSERGEKAASQQ
+675 GGRTERGEKAASQQ

-703 RVVYVSATGASEVES
+703 RVVYVSATGASQVES

-730 ADFPFSTRSEF
+730 TDFPFSTRSEF
-741 IAAIED
+741 VAAIED

-778 DILEHELTE
+778 DILEHELSE
-787 EQVRIYDSY
+787 EQIRIYDSF
-796 AEAFQIIHNNL
+796 AEAYQVIHNNL
-807 NEALEATGIT
+807 NAALEASGIT
-817 GATSSAGATSAG
+817 SSKGV
-829 KCTLNKN
+829 LNRQ

-866 GATTKDLEEGHAAI
+866 DATTRDVEEGHAAI

-905 IQVDVTPREIVAE
+905 IQVDITPREIVAE

-924 PTQLFEEYSDGEGNL
+924 PTQLFEEYSDTEGNL
-939 LSRPVYT
+939 LSRPVYD

-982 QHFGTEKVAEI
+982 QHFGSARVAEI

-998 RIVRRDEGGTI
+998 RIVRRDDGGTI
-1009 ARFAVESRPGS
+1009 DRFTVESRPGS
-1020 ANLDETRAF
+1020 ANLDETHAF

-1054 TKNQR
+1054 AKNQR
-1059 LRLHNLLEPG
+1059 LRLHNLLEAG

-1085 NQAQPPRFRMIATNV
+1085 NQAQPPRFRMVATNV

-1145 DALRQFYKLIH
+1145 DALRQFYRLIH
-1156 RGGVPGCSLEKF
+1156 RGDIAGCSLEKF
-1168 ETITGLSLTAE
+1168 EAITGLSLTAE

-1198 ALTVAMQNL
+1198 ALTIAMQNL

-1216 SARIE
+1216 AARIE
-1221 GAIAGGVYD
+1221 GAISAGVYD
-1230 KGLETLTAD
+1230 KGLETLVAD
-1239 RMTVKARRLVYS
+1239 RMTVKERRLVYT
-1251 HPVTGAETHLLTI
+1251 HPVTGAQSHLLTI
-1264 ERMDRNRPMML
+1264 ERMDRNRPMPL
-1275 ADALNLAARDARAR
+1275 PDALKLATYDPRAR
-1289 LMVNGKSGRPAV
+1289 LMVNGKSGRAAV

-1324 MDEIRFEV
+1324 MDEIRFEL
-1332 RQLDETNWEEADEK
+1332 RQLEETNWAEADEQV
-1346 TFSAAWDAEVAA
+1346 FSAAWNTEIAN
-1358 LPEFSISTMHVVSG
+1358 LPEFSVSTMHMVSG

-1392 TDDGE
+1392 TDEGE
-1397 RIVGRLISSEGLS
+1397 RIVGRLVSAEGLA
-1410 RLCRNFGLDQT
+1410 RLCRNFGLDRT
-1421 EVISAAQIWEALLG
+1421 EVISVDQVWQSLLG
-1435 GTSVVA
+1435 GSSVVG

-1456 YRVELNGFTDGMRDR
+1456 YRVELSGFTDGMRDR
-1471 LRSMGLF
+1471 LRSIGLF
-1478 SEMIAWKL
+1478 CEMIAWKL
-1486 RFFIPTSDEGSAILS
+1486 RFFIPTSDEGPAILS
-1501 RLVEWHP
+1501 RLIEQHRIV
-1508 ISDVTGRA
+1508 DVAGRT